1 MQMSRL
7 SKELDLQFKA
17 FKEIVEAKSERI
29 SAIVGGTLVER
40 RLELI
45 CPLQSG
51 PKVNLD
57 WTPKETNN
65 GQEARA

>member
-1 MQMSRL
+1 MNRFLMLIMFLLASTIAAVALAAKPAESNGQFA
-7 SKELDLQFKA
+7 ELN
-17 FKEIVEAKSERI
+17 
-29 SAIVGGTLVER
+29 
-40 RLELI
+40 

-57 WTPKETNN
+57 LTPKETNN